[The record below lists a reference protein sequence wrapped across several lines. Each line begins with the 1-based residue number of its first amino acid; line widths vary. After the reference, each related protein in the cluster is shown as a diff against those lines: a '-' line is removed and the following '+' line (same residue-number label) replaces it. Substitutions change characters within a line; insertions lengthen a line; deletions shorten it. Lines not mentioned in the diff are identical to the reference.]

1 MGKDLESMLTENKT
15 KCDLDFEKEEMERK
29 QLLVQIL
36 NNKVNHQSKKTSPKE
51 STKIKNKHFHQVL
64 KISRTFQNEN
74 GQTFVRH
81 ELVKKP
87 EVIQAY
93 IKIKNTK
100 DDEFINKMCNSKLSL
115 KDFLKREKSKVK
127 NLDNAKSN
135 YLKHNDV
142 KENIE
147 TTTSYNHQDLDVDF
161 NNENQENC
169 DFKQEVIVEDTIVK
183 FSKEVV
189 QNAFEIRRLE
199 EEQRKDRRSFNIEY
213 TQLKATR
220 CRVDPMVR
228 LVDFFDNLILKIR
241 KLSDPQFDVE
251 PFLEPVKPKDE
262 PDYYRIIKNP
272 MDLKTL
278 RTNVKNKKYTC
289 REQFLD
295 DVNLMYEN
303 SKEFNGKDHVV
314 TKHAKFMMEYCIKEF
329 SKNEDFLLQHE
340 IKANPSLSQSNQIHN

>member
-29 QLLVQIL
+29 QLLAQIL
-36 NNKVNHQSKKTSPKE
+36 NNKVNNQSKKASPKE
-51 STKIKNKHFHQVL
+51 STKIKNKCPNPVL

-74 GQTFVRH
+74 GQTFVRD

-93 IKIKNTK
+93 IKIKKTK

-115 KDFLKREKSKVK
+115 KDFLKRERSKTK
-127 NLDNAKSN
+127 NLHHAKSN
-135 YLKHNDV
+135 YLKHNHV
-142 KENIE
+142 KENIQ
-147 TTTSYNHQDLDVDF
+147 TISYDHQDLDFNF

-169 DFKQEVIVEDTIVK
+169 DFKQEVVVEDTVVK
-183 FSKEVV
+183 FSKQVV

-199 EEQRKDRRSFNIEY
+199 EEQRKSRRSFDIEY

-220 CRVDPMVR
+220 CRVDPMVK

-241 KLSDPQFDVE
+241 KLPDPQFDVE
-251 PFLEPVKPKDE
+251 PFLEPVKPKDV

-278 RTNVKNKKYTC
+278 RKNVKNKKYTC

-303 SKEFNGKDHVV
+303 SKEYNGKDHEV
-314 TKHAKFMMEYCIKEF
+314 TKHAKFIMEYCIKEF

-340 IKANPSLSQSNQIHN
+340 IKANPSLSQSNQIHH